1 MPFLGIGLHLLVA
14 IFFAVHALRGGKQM
28 YWLLILFS
36 FPLLGSLVYFIVEYL
51 PEMRQSRGGRKVVSA
66 VVQAID
72 PEGEL
77 REREKEFE
85 RSPTAANQY
94 HLGNALVALKRYDA
108 AVDHFTKCASGPYS
122 QDAAFVRA
130 LANAQLMA
138 GQWSAARAA
147 YDRLF
152 AIPLIEQS
160 ADDALGHAYVLG
172 QLNDAGADDAFR
184 SAVSRSNGPIARC
197 RYAQFLIA
205 AGRGGEAKAMLEDVQ
220 KEHRLAPEHTRD
232 FFRDWY
238 KLAHEELA
246 KL

>member
-14 IFFAVHALRGGKQM
+14 IFFAVHALRNRKQM

-66 VVQAID
+66 VVQAVN

-77 REREKEFE
+77 REREREFE
-85 RSPTAANQY
+85 RSPTSANQY

-108 AVDHFTKCASGPYS
+108 AAEHFSKCASGPYS

-130 LANAQLMA
+130 LANAQMMS
-138 GQWSAARAA
+138 GHWPAAREAF
-147 YDRLF
+147 DRLF
-152 AIPLIEQS
+152 AIPHVEQS
-160 ADDALGHAYVLG
+160 ADDALGYAFVLG
-172 QLNDAGADDAFR
+172 QLNDAGADEAFR
-184 SAVSRSNGPIARC
+184 SAVTRSNGPIARC
-197 RYAQFLIA
+197 RYAQYLIA
-205 AGRGGEAKAMLEDVQ
+205 AGRGGEAKSMLEEVQ
-220 KEHRLAPEHTRD
+220 KEQRLAPEHTRD
-232 FFRDWY
+232 LYRDWY

>member
-14 IFFAVHALRGGKQM
+14 IFFAVHALRRGKQM
-28 YWLLILFS
+28 YWLIILFS

-66 VVQAID
+66 VTQALN

-85 RSPTAANQY
+85 RSPTAANRF
-94 HLGNALVALKRYDA
+94 HLGNALVALKRYDEA
-108 AVDHFTKCASGPYS
+108 AAHFSQCAAGPYG

-138 GQWSAARAA
+138 GQWLAARDAFT
-147 YDRLF
+147 RLF
-152 AIPLIEQS
+152 AIAHVEKTP
-160 ADDALGHAYVLG
+160 DDELGYAFALS
-172 QLNDAGADDAFR
+172 QLDDTGADDAFR
-184 SAVSRSNGPIARC
+184 AAVARGNGPVARC
-197 RYAQFLIA
+197 RYAQFLIGK
-205 AGRGGEAKAMLEDVQ
+205 GRGNEAKSLLEEVQ

-232 FFRDWY
+232 LYSAWY
-238 KLAHEELA
+238 RLANEELA